1 MKELKVNYN
10 NNYNSN
16 YNNNNLNPNWV
27 TGFIDAEGCFHL
39 SIYRNNLGKWRVTP
53 SFELGLHVKDLDLLL
68 QIKSFFDNTGKITF
82 YKNSVNYQI
91 RDISSIMGVIVPHFD
106 NYPLITQKHSDYI
119 LFKEAAKLYQDNEH
133 LNKEGLNKILNFKAS
148 LNKGIPESILP
159 YFPFIQEVPRVK
171 VVLPKLIDYNWLSGF
186 FSGDGCFFVN
196 TPVARNCVLGYT
208 VKLSLNITQH
218 LRDKILMEKIVE
230 TLMCG
235 NVYKHSEEAVVLK
248 ISTFKDINGD
258 IIPLFN
264 KYPIKGVKY
273 LDFKDFCSVAL
284 MVRNKMHLTVEG
296 LDEIRRIKSGMN
308 KGRV

>member
-1 MKELKVNYN
+1 
-10 NNYNSN
+10 
-16 YNNNNLNPNWV
+16 
-27 TGFIDAEGCFHL
+27 
-39 SIYRNNLGKWRVTP
+39 
-53 SFELGLHVKDLDLLL
+53 
-68 QIKSFFDNTGKITF
+68 
-82 YKNSVNYQI
+82 
-91 RDISSIMGVIVPHFD
+91 
-106 NYPLITQKHSDYI
+106 
-119 LFKEAAKLYQDNEH
+119 
-133 LNKEGLNKILNFKAS
+133 
-148 LNKGIPESILP
+148 
-159 YFPFIQEVPRVK
+159 
-171 VVLPKLIDYNWLSGF
+171 LSGF

-218 LRDKILMEKIVE
+218 LRDKILMEKIAE

-248 ISTFKDINGD
+248 ISTFKDINDD

-273 LDFKDFCSVAL
+273 LDFKDLCSVAL